1 MTMTP
6 IQDTSKQAIYLL
18 EQHEKKLMTDKEF
31 LKEFGKVT
39 VYHSTP
45 YGDHTDGRPKLFLI
59 PAPEKTAYL
68 PVFTS
73 EERARE
79 FFTKAGRAGYLLM
92 APTFHQALETTKK
105 ANEKTPI
112 KMGLIVDPGYYGITV
127 DAANLDIVI
136 SMTQ

>member
-1 MTMTP
+1 MENTTEN
-6 IQDTSKQAIYLL
+6 ALLLL
-18 EQHEKKLMTDKEF
+18 ERHEKREISDVEF

-39 VYHSTP
+39 VFHSTP
-45 YGDHTDGRPKLFLI
+45 YGDHVDGKPRLFLL
-59 PAPEKTAYL
+59 PAPENTAYM

-92 APTFHQALETTKK
+92 SPTFHEALVTMKK
-105 ANEKTPI
+105 ANESAPI

-127 DAANLDIVI
+127 DVANLDAVI
-136 SMTQ
+136 NLTA

>member
-1 MTMTP
+1 MAHHDH
-6 IQDTSKQAIYLL
+6 DTSKQALYLL
-18 EQHEKKLMTDKEF
+18 EQHEKKLMTDAEF

-45 YGDHTDGRPKLFLI
+45 YGDHIDGKPRLFLI

-73 EERARE
+73 EERAQE

-92 APTFHQALETTKK
+92 SPTFHEALITARK
-105 ANEKTPI
+105 ANETVPI

-127 DAANLDIVI
+127 DVPNLDIVI
-136 SMTQ
+136 SMTE